1 MSLFKRGNT
10 WHFAFRWNG
19 RRYRGSCKTSR
30 QTEAKKVE
38 ALVLARLLE
47 DGRLPWS
54 RKVPTLA
61 GFSNRFFKWLE
72 SLPADRPPK
81 PPTRRYYRVGWQLLE
96 STPVAGMKLD
106 HITADHALTV
116 EGSSAANT
124 NNALRTLRRML
135 KKAQEWQ
142 LLSTVP
148 IVKLVE
154 EQGREELIEPWM
166 EQRLLAVAGGSR
178 LTGKGRKSRVGWEP
192 FRTVLLIMLDSGL
205 RPGEIFRMRWENIHW
220 GKGLIFNPRGKSRK
234 SRRYVPLTE
243 RVKVALLARKEGV
256 NEGWIFPSKRAQSG
270 YITDREVSK
279 QWLEAKR
286 LAGIRESVVLYCAR
300 HRFSTDAMEGTGNV
314 MAVMDAMGHGSVNT
328 TRIYTHSNVQQIREA
343 IERRNQSLS
352 TAPVEAVQ

>member
-1 MSLFKRGNT
+1 MMLSRWRSSSSATCVSQKRERQWRKNVSLFKRGNT
-10 WHFAFRWNG
+10 RHFAFRWNG

-30 QTEAKKVE
+30 QAEAKKVE

-47 DGRLPWS
+47 DGRLPGS

-61 GFSNRFFKWLE
+61 GLSNRFLKWLDP
-72 SLPADRPPK
+72 LPADRPPT
-81 PPTRRYYRVGWQLLE
+81 PRTRSDYRVGSQLLE
-96 STPVAGMKLD
+96 STSIAGMKLD
-106 HITADHALTV
+106 HITADHALTI

-124 NNALRTLRRML
+124 DNALRTLRRML
-135 KKAQEWQ
+135 KKA
-142 LLSTVP
+142 
-148 IVKLVE
+148 
-154 EQGREELIEPWM
+154 
-166 EQRLLAVAGGSR
+166 R

-220 GKGLIFNPRGKSRK
+220 DKGLIFNPRGKSRK

-243 RVKVALLARKEGV
+243 RVNVALVARKEGV
-256 NEGWIFPSKRAQSG
+256 NEGWVFPSKRAQSG

-286 LAGIRESVVLYCAR
+286 LAGIPESVVLYCAR

-343 IERRNQSLS
+343 IERRNRLS
-352 TAPVEAVQ
+352 TTPVEAVQ